1 VRSSEKVVSRSAGAQ
16 RQSFNGDFQAQQREA
31 TAAAHLGAG
40 GGVFWEEQ
48 VCTGVRG
55 AVGSRAGVGQE
66 AAAAAAEVLMRVA
79 DVTDAA
85 RQQRQ
90 RRRPPLAGTVH
101 ERDLQTRL
109 T

>member
-1 VRSSEKVVSRSAGAQ
+1 MRSSEKVVSRSAGAQ
-16 RQSFNGDFQAQQREA
+16 RQSFNGDYQAQQREA

-48 VCTGVRG
+48 VCTGVRD

-66 AAAAAAEVLMRVA
+66 AAAAAAAAAEVLMRVA

-90 RRRPPLAGTVH
+90 RR
-101 ERDLQTRL
+101 
-109 T
+109 